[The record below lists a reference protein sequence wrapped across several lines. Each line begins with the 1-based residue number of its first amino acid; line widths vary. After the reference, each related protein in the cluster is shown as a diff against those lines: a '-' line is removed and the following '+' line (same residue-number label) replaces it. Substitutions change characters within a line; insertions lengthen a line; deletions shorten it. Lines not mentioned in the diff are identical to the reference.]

1 MTYKEKLESLHKK
14 LTKENKVITNYFE
27 DLEKR
32 GEKIHNGIALDW
44 AMQREENQEKIDKIN
59 KINRNYDRR

>member
-32 GEKIHNGIALDW
+32 GEKINNGLALDW
-44 AMQREENQEKIDKIN
+44 AIQREENQEKIDKIN
-59 KINRNYDRR
+59 KILNRQKL